1 MPLNADISTA
11 LQLLEHIQTTIDC
24 SDDAK
29 LQAQTNDDLNFLIS
43 VLENPILRGIVTVQ
57 DSLSELNQQLQQHP
71 SILPVDFDITAC
83 GDLVL
88 NVPPPVNI
96 FDAGFERDYRP
107 NSHEFEDQ
115 RVPVAKLSH
124 SSPSDTSSPQLFKPE
139 GSSLGFSVVGLRSE
153 EKGELGIFVQ
163 EIQPTGI
170 AGRDGNLHE
179 GDQILAIDG
188 QPLDS
193 NISHQ
198 QAISILQKA
207 RGLVELVVAR
217 TGTEEAPAT
226 PPSPS
231 PVDRSPSAVSDT
243 SKAGSDMVLNTEWAQ
258 VEVIDLINDG
268 SGLGFGI
275 IGGRSTGVVVK
286 TILPGGV
293 ADRDNRLQSG
303 DHILQIGEVN
313 LRGMGSEQVAA
324 VLRQSGSHVRLVVAR
339 PVEPTSPD
347 YQALGSHA
355 PIVQTKILGDPEE
368 LDRHL
373 LQNGYPETF
382 NPHLPALDSFDNPSI
397 YGQPDS
403 DIELHVDPSLVVD
416 VVRNTM
422 PLGPIPPLPLLT
434 STPSLPV
441 LTMDLSALDSHSLP
455 EMEKFVVELK
465 KDYHGIGITIAGYVC
480 EKEELSGIFVKSI
493 SEGSAADLCR
503 KIQVNDRIVE
513 VDGQSLQG
521 YTNHQAVEVLRNTGQ
536 VVTLCLE
543 RYLRG
548 PKYEQLQQAIA
559 NSELKAPTPS
569 SPSATS
575 LPRYPVSTD
584 GEETETETEVEG
596 DGESRTTVGSL
607 ALEQAVEAVNPGVA
621 LEGVESLVDADYTGE
636 LKPAVEEAI
645 RAKWGGVV
653 GPDVEIVVAQLCK
666 FGEGGGLGISLEGTV
681 DVEDGQEVRPHH
693 YIRSILPDGP
703 VGINHRLRSGDELLE
718 VNGLRLLGMNHIEV
732 VTILKDLPMNV
743 RMVCA
748 RRLGETVPYRVI
760 DTSQDRE
767 AFAARSI
774 LGGSLQNLI
783 PTTDRLVKAK
793 SDGSLASTATA
804 TATDGSFSKMKS
816 RSLEPLTGLA
826 MWSSEPQIIELVKGE
841 RGLGFSIL
849 DYQDPMN
856 PNETVIVIRSLV
868 PGGVAQVDGRLIPGD
883 RLLFVNDTD
892 LENAS
897 LDQAVQALK
906 GAPKGAVRIGVAK
919 PLPIPDSASHSQ
931 VSEEGP
937 CETDHRPDPEPS
949 DGGEGGSASPTQ
961 GGLVKS
967 ESF

>member
-1 MPLNADISTA
+1 MLASCAEINYQFIPFLFQRIE
-11 LQLLEHIQTTIDC
+11 LLDHQFG
-24 SDDAK
+24 SGDA
-29 LQAQTNDDLNFLIS
+29 
-43 VLENPILRGIVTVQ
+43 R
-57 DSLSELNQQLQQHP
+57 
-71 SILPVDFDITAC
+71 
-83 GDLVL
+83 
-88 NVPPPVNI
+88 
-96 FDAGFERDYRP
+96 
-107 NSHEFEDQ
+107 
-115 RVPVAKLSH
+115 
-124 SSPSDTSSPQLFKPE
+124 
-139 GSSLGFSVVGLRSE
+139 
-153 EKGELGIFVQ
+153 
-163 EIQPTGI
+163 
-170 AGRDGNLHE
+170 LHE

-217 TGTEEAPAT
+217 TGAEET

-231 PVDRSPSAVSDT
+231 RSPSAVSDT

-303 DHILQIGEVN
+303 DHILQIGDVN

-355 PIVQTKILGDPEE
+355 PIVPTKLLGDPEE

-373 LQNGYPETF
+373 LQNGYTETF
-382 NPHLPALDSFDNPSI
+382 NPNTPVLDPYDGQFI
-397 YGQPDS
+397 YTRQDS
-403 DIELHVDPSLVVD
+403 EIELHPEPNMIVD
-416 VVRNTM
+416 VVRN
-422 PLGPIPPLPLLT
+422 PLPIGPPPLLPLLT
-434 STPSLPV
+434 TTPSLPV
-441 LTMDLSALDSHSLP
+441 LTMDMMSLESPLP
-455 EMEKFVVELK
+455 EMEKFTVELK
-465 KDYHGIGITIAGYVC
+465 KDYHGLGITIAGYVC

-493 SEGSAADLCR
+493 SEGSAADLCK

-513 VDGQSLQG
+513 VDDQSLQG
-521 YTNHQAVEVLRNTGQ
+521 YTNHQAVDVLRSTGQ

-548 PKYEQLQQAIA
+548 PKFEQLQQAIA
-559 NSELKAPTPS
+559 NSELKPPTPS

-575 LPRYPVSTD
+575 LPRFPISTD
-584 GEETETETEVEG
+584 GEETEIEIE
-596 DGESRTTVGSL
+596 GESHTTIDSNI
-607 ALEQAVEAVNPGVA
+607 LEQPIEAMNPDVVIEDVED
-621 LEGVESLVDADYTGE
+621 LIDSDYTGE
-636 LKPAVEEAI
+636 LHPQVEAAI
-645 RAKWGGVV
+645 HAKWSKTM
-653 GPDVEIVVAQLCK
+653 GPDMEIVVAQLCK

-693 YIRSILPDGP
+693 YIRSILPEGP
-703 VGINHRLRSGDELLE
+703 VGKNDRLQSGDELLE
-718 VNGLRLLGMNHIEV
+718 LANALVVLSSTAEDREIEV
-732 VTILKDLPMNV
+732 RISN
-743 RMVCA
+743 
-748 RRLGETVPYRVI
+748 
-760 DTSQDRE
+760 
-767 AFAARSI
+767 I

-783 PTTDRLVKAK
+783 PATDRLVKAK
-793 SDGSLASTATA
+793 SDGSLASTTTTA
-804 TATDGSFSKMKS
+804 TATDASFSKMKS

-826 MWSSEPQIIELVKGE
+826 MWSSEPQIIELTKGE

-868 PGGVAQVDGRLIPGD
+868 PGGVAQMDGRLIPGD
-883 RLLFVNDTD
+883 RLLFVNDTN

-906 GAPKGAVRIGVAK
+906 GAAKGVVRIGVAK
-919 PLPIPDSASHSQ
+919 PLPIPDSVSHSQ
-931 VSEEGP
+931 VSQDMAMTTAAVVSSTLHPVEYY
-937 CETDHRPDPEPS
+937 S
-949 DGGEGGSASPTQ
+949 DTVQGGEASQ

>member
-1 MPLNADISTA
+1 MVQGVTLEINYIPGDKEVTIRTSPECAWLANAPVVLS
-11 LQLLEHIQTTIDC
+11 QTTEDGEIEVR
-24 SDDAK
+24 
-29 LQAQTNDDLNFLIS
+29 IS
-43 VLENPILRGIVTVQ
+43 V
-57 DSLSELNQQLQQHP
+57 
-71 SILPVDFDITAC
+71 
-83 GDLVL
+83 GD
-88 NVPPPVNI
+88 
-96 FDAGFERDYRP
+96 AR
-107 NSHEFEDQ
+107 
-115 RVPVAKLSH
+115 
-124 SSPSDTSSPQLFKPE
+124 
-139 GSSLGFSVVGLRSE
+139 
-153 EKGELGIFVQ
+153 
-163 EIQPTGI
+163 
-170 AGRDGNLHE
+170 LHE

-217 TGTEEAPAT
+217 TGAEET

-231 PVDRSPSAVSDT
+231 RSPSAVSDT

-303 DHILQIGEVN
+303 DHILQIGDVN

-355 PIVQTKILGDPEE
+355 PIVPTKILGDPEE

-373 LQNGYPETF
+373 LQNGYTETF
-382 NPHLPALDSFDNPSI
+382 NPNTPVLDPYDGQFI
-397 YGQPDS
+397 YTRQDS
-403 DIELHVDPSLVVD
+403 EIELHPEPNMIVD
-416 VVRNTM
+416 VVRN
-422 PLGPIPPLPLLT
+422 PLPIGPPPLLPLLT
-434 STPSLPV
+434 TTPSLPV
-441 LTMDLSALDSHSLP
+441 LTIDMMSLESPLP
-455 EMEKFVVELK
+455 EMEKFTVELK
-465 KDYHGIGITIAGYVC
+465 KDYHGLGITIAGYVC
-480 EKEELSGIFVKSI
+480 EKVIRT
-493 SEGSAADLCR
+493 DLVDDH
-503 KIQVNDRIVE
+503 QVD
-513 VDGQSLQG
+513 DQSLQG
-521 YTNHQAVEVLRNTGQ
+521 YTNHQAVDVLRSTGQ

-548 PKYEQLQQAIA
+548 PKFEQLQQAIA
-559 NSELKAPTPS
+559 NSELKPPTPS

-575 LPRYPVSTD
+575 LPRFPISTD
-584 GEETETETEVEG
+584 GEETEIEIE
-596 DGESRTTVGSL
+596 GESHTTIDSNI
-607 ALEQAVEAVNPGVA
+607 LEQPIEAMNPDVVIEDVED
-621 LEGVESLVDADYTGE
+621 LIDSDYTGE
-636 LKPAVEEAI
+636 LHPQVEAAI
-645 RAKWGGVV
+645 HAKWSKTM
-653 GPDVEIVVAQLCK
+653 GPDMEIVVAQLCK

-693 YIRSILPDGP
+693 YIRSILPEGP
-703 VGINHRLRSGDELLE
+703 VGKNDRLQSGDELLE
-718 VNGLRLLGMNHIEV
+718 VNGIRLLGMNHIEV

-743 RMVCA
+743 RMVCG
-748 RRLGETVPYRVI
+748 RKLGESGPPYSVI
-760 DTSQDRE
+760 NTSQDRA
-767 AFAARSI
+767 AFAARNI

-783 PTTDRLVKAK
+783 PATDRLVKAK
-793 SDGSLASTATA
+793 SDGSLASTTTTA
-804 TATDGSFSKMKS
+804 TATDASFSKMKS

-826 MWSSEPQIIELVKGE
+826 MWSSEPQIIELIKGE

-868 PGGVAQVDGRLIPGD
+868 PGGVAQMDGRLIPGD
-883 RLLFVNDTD
+883 RLLFVNDTN

-906 GAPKGAVRIGVAK
+906 GAVKGVVRIGVAK
-919 PLPIPDSASHSQ
+919 PLPIPDSVSHSQ
-931 VSEEGP
+931 VSQDTAMTTAAVVSSTLHPVEYYSDTVQGG
-937 CETDHRPDPEPS
+937 EPS
-949 DGGEGGSASPTQ
+949 Q